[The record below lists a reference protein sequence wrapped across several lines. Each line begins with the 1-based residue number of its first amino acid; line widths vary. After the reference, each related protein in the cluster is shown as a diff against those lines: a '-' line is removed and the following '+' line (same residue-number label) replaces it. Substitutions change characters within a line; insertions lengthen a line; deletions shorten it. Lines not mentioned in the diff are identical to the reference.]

1 MRRTALALV
10 LLALAAAFAAGCGGE
25 EEVTPTPDTVSGSLP
40 TETEPT
46 ETEPTETEP
55 TETEPTDTEP
65 TETEPTETEPTE
77 TEPPAEGDPVAGKQV
92 FLGSSACGT
101 CHTLSDAGTSGTI
114 GPNLDETTLEEDD
127 IEEQVR
133 EGGGG
138 MPSFEGQLSDDE
150 IEAVAEYVASQN

>member
-1 MRRTALALV
+1 MLRGIAVVLLALV
-10 LLALAAAFAAGCGGE
+10 LGVGLAACGDDDDNGNGGTTTTEETTTETTDTTTTDDDDTTTDETDETTSAAGRDVFVAQCG
-25 EEVTPTPDTVSGSLP
+25 S
-40 TETEPT
+40 
-46 ETEPTETEP
+46 
-55 TETEPTDTEP
+55 
-65 TETEPTETEPTE
+65 
-77 TEPPAEGDPVAGKQV
+77 
-92 FLGSSACGT
+92 

>member
-1 MRRTALALV
+1 MLRGIAVVLLALV
-10 LLALAAAFAAGCGGE
+10 LGVGLAACGDDDDNGNGGTTTTEETTTDTTDTTTTDDDETDETTSAAGRDVFVAQCG
-25 EEVTPTPDTVSGSLP
+25 S
-40 TETEPT
+40 
-46 ETEPTETEP
+46 
-55 TETEPTDTEP
+55 
-65 TETEPTETEPTE
+65 
-77 TEPPAEGDPVAGKQV
+77 
-92 FLGSSACGT
+92 